1 MAITKYESFYTK
13 LSSVVE
19 KYETR
24 MNIKQTRLHLRT
36 GISKTIS
43 N

>member
-19 KYETR
+19 KIRNELPVRY
-24 MNIKQTRLHLRT
+24 K
-36 GISKTIS
+36 
-43 N
+43 